1 MADIQFIRDNPAT
14 EAFQRGQRVYQDLLT
29 TDIANDGRMQQ
40 NAEQAAGMPSR
51 LRALDANAGYDQTRA
66 DVAAQ
71 TAPYDVAVARENA
84 AQAPIKTGDAAL
96 SASENQA
103 TSADRIAQTK
113 QNTRLGEVKVDSAAL
128 DGTYKVID
136 LLDQGDVVTARAV
149 AKQLGV
155 DLPDQIVNNRL
166 VIKQLKALSEQAK
179 TQYPNSPKRQQQF
192 MTEAVKGLTSGTGAD
207 QNRADP
213 TYPFKVDNAPE
224 PDMDAATGRAGR
236 PLQFQVVQDAAKAL
250 GYSDEDAFA
259 IASGRKPPTDVDLM
273 NLARQLTSME
283 MPSSDFRTSPEDR
296 RQRYQAILADL
307 KSGQQHPQAGVD
319 PAQPAPVQPGATA
332 TPTTPPPGLTGSGSQ
347 ADPYKATT
355 QDQVEWF
362 KQYAPAGAQIVI
374 DGGTYTK

>member
-1 MADIQFIRDNPAT
+1 MSDIQFIRDNPAT
-14 EAFQRGQRVYQDLLT
+14 AAFQRGQQVYQDLLT

-51 LRALDANAGYDQTRA
+51 LRALEASAGLDQTRA

-113 QNTRLGEVKVDSAAL
+113 QNTRLGEVKVDNAAL

-192 MTEAVKGLTSGTGAD
+192 MTEAVKGLTSGAGAG

-259 IASGRKPPTDVDLM
+259 IASGRKPPTDIDLM

-307 KSGQQHPQAGVD
+307 KSGQQRPQAGAD
-319 PAQPAPVQPGATA
+319 PSQPAQTAAPAQPGAQPAAIKGQGTQQAPYEAV
-332 TPTTPPPGLTGSGSQ
+332 
-347 ADPYKATT
+347 T
-355 QDQVEWF
+355 QQDVDWF
-362 KQYAPAGAQIVI
+362 KTSAPAGSVIMI
-374 DGGTYTK
+374 DGQLYTK